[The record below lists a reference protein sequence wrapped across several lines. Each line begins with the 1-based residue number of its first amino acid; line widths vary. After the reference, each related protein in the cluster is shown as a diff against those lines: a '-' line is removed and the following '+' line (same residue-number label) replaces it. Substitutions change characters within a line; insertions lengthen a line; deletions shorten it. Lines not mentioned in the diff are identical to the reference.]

1 MQFTLEGTS
10 IPQVDSDAQMSDEI
24 VKRIRKLRWM
34 GRDDETVRLAQF
46 LAQMPHSSTVLGAPL
61 ETD

>member
-1 MQFTLEGTS
+1 MPSLVENL
-10 IPQVDSDAQMSDEI
+10 PQVDADAQMSDEI

-34 GRDDETVRLAQF
+34 GRDEETVKLAQF
-46 LAQMPHSSTVLGAPL
+46 LAQMPHSSIVLGAPL

>member
-1 MQFTLEGTS
+1 MMHSPVEHA
-10 IPQVDSDAQMSDEI
+10 PQVDAQAQMSDEI

-34 GRDDETVRLAQF
+34 GHDEETVRLAQF
-46 LAQMPHSSTVLGAPL
+46 LAQMPDCSTILGAPL

>member
-1 MQFTLEGTS
+1 MQSALEHV
-10 IPQVDSDAQMSDEI
+10 PQVDHEALISDEI

-34 GRDDETVRLAQF
+34 GRDEETVRLAQF
-46 LAQMPHSSTVLGAPL
+46 LAQMPHSSIVLGAPL